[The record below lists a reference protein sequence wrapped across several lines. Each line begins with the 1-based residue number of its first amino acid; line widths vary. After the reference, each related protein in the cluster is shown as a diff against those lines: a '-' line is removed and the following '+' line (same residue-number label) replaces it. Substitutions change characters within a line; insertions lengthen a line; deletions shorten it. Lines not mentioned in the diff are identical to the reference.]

1 MERNHKKILAC
12 FQNTFDELYLLE
24 SVIKL
29 TKESCLEREVNAQYY
44 NLTQEKKKS
53 LSEERNNYIN
63 MLSIALDRVK
73 NLKEIHSLLEEKI
86 SCLQ

>member
-1 MERNHKKILAC
+1 MEKNHKNVLAC
-12 FQNTFDELYLLE
+12 FESTFDELFLLE

-29 TKESCLEREVNAQYY
+29 TKEACLDREVSSQYY
-44 NLTQEKKKS
+44 NLPEEKKRY

-73 NLKEIHSLLEEKI
+73 NLKEINSQIEEEI
-86 SCLQ
+86 AYL